1 MGDLHTHLFWF
12 LAFATENSQSLD
24 QRTGERI
31 PTLFGDQ
38 EEAVFACH
46 TGSATSSSF
55 GEERDGFLLRC
66 SPGDHS
72 SSWGVTR
79 CNQILA
85 YWLASLSR

>member
-1 MGDLHTHLFWF
+1 
-12 LAFATENSQSLD
+12 
-24 QRTGERI
+24 
-31 PTLFGDQ
+31 
-38 EEAVFACH
+38 
-46 TGSATSSSF
+46 
-55 GEERDGFLLRC
+55 LLRC